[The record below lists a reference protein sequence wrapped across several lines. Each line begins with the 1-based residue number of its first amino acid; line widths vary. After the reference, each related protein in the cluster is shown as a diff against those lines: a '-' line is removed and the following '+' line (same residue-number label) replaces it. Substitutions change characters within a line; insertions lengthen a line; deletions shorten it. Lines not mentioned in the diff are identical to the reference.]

1 MYAGVDDDALVLVV
15 DVEREVAL
23 AVASVLVDEA
33 DDAGY
38 STDEYS
44 GDDVGGP

>member
-15 DVEREVAL
+15 DVEREVA
-23 AVASVLVDEA
+23 V
-33 DDAGY
+33 AGY